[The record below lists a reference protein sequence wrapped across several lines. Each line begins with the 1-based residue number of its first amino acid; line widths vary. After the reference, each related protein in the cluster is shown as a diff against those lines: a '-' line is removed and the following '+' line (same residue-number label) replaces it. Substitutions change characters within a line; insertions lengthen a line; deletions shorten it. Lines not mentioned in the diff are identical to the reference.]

1 MPDIS
6 MCRASDCLFS
16 ETCKRHADSG
26 TRPTPLR
33 QAYMDFTPDA
43 GGKGCDAYWH
53 TAQTSMLDTDDNGDI
68 APDEPGDGRIVRKQ
82 IDD

>member
-1 MPDIS
+1 
-6 MCRASDCLFS
+6 
-16 ETCKRHADSG
+16 
-26 TRPTPLR
+26 
-33 QAYMDFTPDA
+33 MDFAPDA